1 MMTFSQLNQTQW
13 STLSNSDFIAVLNQ
27 LPTSI
32 TQYTTAELV
41 AEFTNRKWDFSNII
55 SKFSNP
61 PQLFLENKVVVENNV
76 IFEKN
81 VPLPAQVIRFY
92 RERIHPA
99 RQFLKQHASL
109 QDKQLVTY
117 EYIQKQ
123 MYQTDSLVKLTSPEL
138 LADLKPSHVF
148 VYMKVNGQMFPTP
161 AEVEPYLQNMTRVVY
176 NRDEGFR
183 MFGTFEVY
191 DFE

>member
-1 MMTFSQLNQTQW
+1 MTFSQLNQTQW
-13 STLSNSDFIAVLNQ
+13 STLSNQEFIAVLNQ
-27 LPTSI
+27 LPTPV
-32 TQYTTAELV
+32 TQYTAAELV

-61 PQLFLENKVVVENNV
+61 PQLFLENKVVIENNV
-76 IFEKN
+76 IFEKD

-99 RQFLKQHASL
+99 RQFLKQHALL

-123 MYQTDSLVKLTSPEL
+123 MYQTDSLVKLTSPEQ
-138 LADLKPSHVF
+138 LADLKPSEVF
-148 VYMKVNGQMFPTP
+148 VYMKVKGQMFPLP